1 MLLRYFFETIP
12 TVVTDSC
19 YDLKSPLYAPVFY
32 VKTTCIKMCIHPQGV
47 RISIFSNT
55 TYKNT
60 FFRGYSCDANQ
71 IYAMIQNGHCK
82 QS

>member
-1 MLLRYFFETIP
+1 MLLRYFFATIP

-19 YDLKSPLYAPVFY
+19 YNLKLPPYAPVFY
-32 VKTTCIKMCIHPQGV
+32 VKTPCIKMCIHPQGV
-47 RISIFSNT
+47 GISTFSNI

-60 FFRGYSCDANQ
+60 FFLGYSSGANQ
-71 IYAMIQNGHCK
+71 INAMIQNGHCK